1 MKPMIWAHADCLS
14 LTASPFR
21 KFPHAASVFVMDP
34 EQIDANEI
42 GLMRIGFLYETAL
55 DLGCEVRR
63 GDTTSELL
71 WAARA
76 GGCDTIVT
84 ADSAD
89 PGFRRVC
96 DELRK
101 SVKLEILPADSAN
114 AHDGIDPRQFAGYW
128 KKSNPEFLP
137 RV

>member
-14 LTASPFR
+14 RFAAPFR
-21 KFPHAASVFVMDP
+21 RFPDAASVFIIDP
-34 EQIDANEI
+34 DQIDADDWA
-42 GLMRIGFLYETAL
+42 MKRIAFLYESAV

-76 GGCDTIVT
+76 SGCDTIVT
-84 ADSAD
+84 LNSPD
-89 PGFRRVC
+89 PAFRRVC

-101 SVKLEILPADSAN
+101 SVKVEVLPAESA
-114 AHDGIDPRQFAGYW
+114 DTPGVIDLRQFAGYW
-128 KKSNPEFLP
+128 KKSDPYLFP
-137 RV
+137 RA